1 MERDRT
7 SSNYSND
14 IIETYVQR
22 LLAWEDTLTAETLN
36 DLAAEAGLGPT
47 EIAAVQEK
55 AKAHLKRGLNY
66 LEHDCV
72 DDAIEELTQAAALAP
87 LELDILKNLSQA
99 YAQRYRQQQSA
110 IDKEKCIATAKRCL
124 EIAPDDRDAASLIKS
139 VKTTD
144 SQAYDV
150 ASTDNS
156 SSVGLLANIFKHR
169 FVVTCLVG
177 AGLAASVFGYN
188 TISDQF
194 SAING
199 TSEIGDRPQIHR
211 PQIRNSKNN
220 NPATQAEVDI
230 PVIFEHPGITLEP
243 RLSRLSNYE
252 DSSFNILQGVV
263 KNDSDQEIDSLVL
276 KVEYLDKDGN
286 ILDANSEEAV
296 EDYTPPLRPG
306 DSHAFDLIEELNPAL
321 VTLRLSIVTL
331 DQLPAASSY
340 TPARPID
347 YSWAFSQPL
356 HLQFELGARAETVST
371 SYKTHVDAD
380 WAVVNT
386 GETAIRELKFK
397 VDFYDDGDRI
407 TRSKEIYAVLG
418 GYAALLPSEIR
429 PIRVFEEVP
438 ENYTRYT
445 VEVLEAG

>member
-14 IIETYVQR
+14 IIETYIQR

-72 DDAIEELTQAAALAP
+72 DDAIEELTQATALAP

-99 YAQRYRQQQSA
+99 YAQCYRQQQSA
-110 IDKEKCIATAKRCL
+110 TDKEKCIATAKRCL
-124 EIAPDDRDAASLIKS
+124 EIAPDDSDAASLIKS

-144 SQAYDV
+144 SQAYDA

-177 AGLAASVFGYN
+177 ASLAASVFGYN

-194 SAING
+194 SDING

-252 DSSFNILQGVV
+252 DSSFYKLQGVV
-263 KNDSDQEIDSLVL
+263 KNESDQEIDSLVL

-286 ILDANSEEAV
+286 ILAANSEEAV

-356 HLQFELGARAETVST
+356 HLQFELGARAENVST
-371 SYKTHVDAD
+371 SYKTHFDAD

-397 VDFYDDGDRI
+397 VDFYDDRDRI
-407 TRSKEIYAVLG
+407 TSSKEIYAVLG